1 MSFNATSKVQI
12 EQTPDGSLTVKDLET
27 GSTYHS
33 KHGARTESEHV
44 FIDAGL
50 MMKLQTNP
58 TKLSVLEMGFGT
70 GLNVFLTAQMVRGRE
85 IEVVYEALEAF
96 PLEEQ
101 IWSEVVKNEPL
112 NPELF
117 HSIHQASWGGR
128 NKLTSNFTLTKHLI
142 RVQDFRTKT
151 RFDLIYYDA
160 FEPDVQPE
168 LWEKEIF
175 EMLFEI
181 TAKQGVLVTYC
192 AKGQVRRNLQAAGYV
207 VERIPGPPFKR
218 EMLRATRP

>member
-1 MSFNATSKVQI
+1 MSSKSIGAIQI
-12 EQTPDGSLTVKDLET
+12 EQTSDGSLTLRDLET

-33 KHGARTESEHV
+33 RHGARTESEHV

-50 MMKLQTNP
+50 RLKLQLNP

-70 GLNVFLTAQMVRGRE
+70 GLNAFLTAQFIQGKHVD
-85 IEVVYEALEAF
+85 VAYEALEVF

-101 IWSEVVKNEPL
+101 LWSEVVKNESV
-112 NPELF
+112 NPILF
-117 HSIHQASWGGR
+117 RAIHQAKWGVS
-128 NKLTSNFTLTKHLI
+128 NILTPDFTLTKHLLK
-142 RVQDFRTKT
+142 VQDFRTKT

-168 LWEKEIF
+168 LWSKEIF
-175 EMLFEI
+175 EMLFDI
-181 TAKQGVLVTYC
+181 TATQGVLVTYC
-192 AKGQVRRNLQAAGYV
+192 AKGQVRRNLQAAGFV

>member
-1 MSFNATSKVQI
+1 MSFKSIGTIQL
-12 EQTPDGSLTVKDLET
+12 EQTTDGSLTVRDLET

-50 MMKLQTNP
+50 RLKLQTNP

-70 GLNVFLTAQMVRGRE
+70 GLNAFLTAQVVRDKE
-85 IEVVYEALEAF
+85 VEVVYEALEAL

-101 IWSEVVKNEPL
+101 IWSEVVKNESVDS
-112 NPELF
+112 ELF
-117 HSIHQASWGGR
+117 RAIHQVSWG
-128 NKLTSNFTLTKHLI
+128 LSTTLMPNFALTKHFI
-142 RVQDFRTKT
+142 KVQDFRTNT
-151 RFDLIYYDA
+151 LFDLIYYDA

-168 LWEKEIF
+168 LWSKEIF

-192 AKGQVRRNLQAAGYV
+192 AKGQVRRNLQAVGYV

>member
-1 MSFNATSKVQI
+1 MSFKSIGAIQLERT
-12 EQTPDGSLTVKDLET
+12 TDGSLTVRDLET

-50 MMKLQTNP
+50 RLKLQSNP
-58 TKLSVLEMGFGT
+58 TNLSVLEMGLGT
-70 GLNVFLTAQMVRGRE
+70 GLNAFLTAQVVLDKE
-85 IEVVYEALEAF
+85 VEVVYEALEAL

-101 IWSEVVKNEPL
+101 IWSEVVKNESV

-117 HSIHQASWGGR
+117 RAIHQASWGVSNG
-128 NKLTSNFTLTKHLI
+128 LTPNFTLTKQLI
-142 RVQDFRTKT
+142 RVQDFRTKVH
-151 RFDLIYYDA
+151 FDLIYYDA

-168 LWEKEIF
+168 LWTKEIF

-181 TAKQGVLVTYC
+181 TAKHGVLVPYC
-192 AKGQVRRNLQAAGYV
+192 AKGQVRRNLQAVGYI

-218 EMLRATRP
+218 EMLRATCP

>member
-1 MSFNATSKVQI
+1 MVQL
-12 EQTPDGSLTVKDLET
+12 ERTTDGSLTVRVIQT

-33 KHGARTESEHV
+33 RHGARTESEHV

-50 MMKLQTNP
+50 RLKLQKNP

-70 GLNVFLTAQMVRGRE
+70 GLNAFLTAQVVLDN
-85 IEVVYEALEAF
+85 EVEVEYEALEVF
-96 PLEEQ
+96 LLEEQ
-101 IWSEVVKNEPL
+101 IWSEVVKNESV

-117 HSIHQASWGGR
+117 RAIHQVSWGLST
-128 NKLTSNFTLTKHLI
+128 KLMPNFTLTKHFI
-142 RVQDFRTKT
+142 KVQYFRTDT

-168 LWEKEIF
+168 LWSKEIF
-175 EMLFEI
+175 EILFEI

-192 AKGQVRRNLQAAGYV
+192 AKGQVRRNLQAVGYI